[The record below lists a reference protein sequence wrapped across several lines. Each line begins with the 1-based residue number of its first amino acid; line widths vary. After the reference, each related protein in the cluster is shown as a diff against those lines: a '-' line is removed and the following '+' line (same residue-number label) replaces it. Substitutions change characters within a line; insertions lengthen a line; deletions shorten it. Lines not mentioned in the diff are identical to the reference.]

1 MIWFRIVF
9 SRPDLQKN
17 SYQERVLDR
26 VNGTVSGTLNGTV
39 NDTQKKILKELE
51 KNPNITYDELVDKI
65 DTSRRTIIRQMNGLK
80 EKGIVKRVGPA
91 KGGHWE
97 IVEEKSR

>member
-1 MIWFRIVF
+1 MNDYKLKRPRIEYENIWFMIVF

-17 SYQERVLDR
+17 SYQGRVLDQ

-39 NDTQKKILKELE
+39 TDTQKKILKELE

-65 DTSRRTIIRQMNGLK
+65 DTSRRTIIRFY
-80 EKGIVKRVGPA
+80 
-91 KGGHWE
+91 
-97 IVEEKSR
+97 

>member
-1 MIWFRIVF
+1 MKIFGSGLFLADLICRRIVI
-9 SRPDLQKN
+9 RG
-17 SYQERVLDR
+17 RVLDQ
-26 VNGTVSGTLNGTV
+26 VNGTV

-80 EKGIVKRVGPA
+80 EKGIVKRVGSD
-91 KGGHWE
+91 KKGHWE
-97 IVEEKSR
+97 IVERE